1 MVGLR
6 DLRNAAVKH
15 GKNRCI
21 IEGILAQG
29 GLGDSGIVCELGGQ
43 VSVLS
48 PLVVLL
54 DLISSRT
61 LHSFFRVSAFLE

>member
-21 IEGILAQG
+21 IEVILAQG

-43 VSVLS
+43 VFSFIPTGGITRSVL
-48 PLVVLL
+48 LL
-54 DLISSRT
+54 FSFHSRW
-61 LHSFFRVSAFLE
+61 LQI

>member
-21 IEGILAQG
+21 IEVILAQG

-54 DLISSRT
+54 DSFCSLSP
-61 LHSFFRVSAFLE
+61 HSFFLASARLE